1 MRIGVD
7 ARELSGRPTGV
18 GRYLSEL
25 LRRWLHDP
33 AASGATLVAF
43 TPDAAV
49 ADAWRDAGG
58 PGARLSWSVVPG
70 GGGTLWEQGVLA
82 QAARRAKLDVY
93 FAPAYTAPLWP
104 GPVPTVVS
112 MHDVSFAAHPEWYG
126 WRHGLRL
133 RTVARASAHR
143 ASLVLTLTEFSA
155 REIATHLR
163 IPRDRIHVVPLA
175 VDYLDA
181 PLPPAPRAD
190 APPDVLYVGS
200 IFERRH
206 LPLLIEGVARAR
218 AAVPG
223 LRLDVIGENRTSPR
237 LDLMALA
244 RRRGVGDAV
253 QLRDYVSDTELAEA
267 YGQAGIFAFLSEYE
281 GFGLTPLEAMR
292 AGVPVIVLDTPV
304 AREVYGEGAR
314 YVRRGDAA
322 GVAAAIVSLL
332 SPQARTEQLRAGQ
345 ETVSRYRWAQA
356 ARQTWDLLTTA
367 TRGATT

>member
-7 ARELSGRPTGV
+7 TRELAGRPTGV

-25 LRRWLHDP
+25 LRRWQRDP
-33 AASGATLVAF
+33 ATSGAEIVAF
-43 TPDAAV
+43 TPDATV
-49 ADAWRDAGG
+49 PRAWAHDG
-58 PGARLSWSVVPG
+58 PGASLTWTVVPG
-70 GGGTLWEQGVLA
+70 SGGTVWEQRALA
-82 QAARRAKLDVY
+82 RAVRRAALDVY

-133 RTVARASAHR
+133 RTVARAAAHR
-143 ASLVLTLTEFSA
+143 ARVVLTLTDFSA

-163 IPRDRIHVVPLA
+163 VPRARIRVVPLA

-181 PLPPAPRAD
+181 PPPPPRHGEPARQ
-190 APPDVLYVGS
+190 VLYVGS

-206 LPLLIEGVARAR
+206 LPLLIEGLAQAR
-218 AAVPG
+218 AALPD
-223 LRLDVIGENRTSPR
+223 LRLEVIGENRTQPR
-237 LDLMALA
+237 IDLEGLV
-244 RRRGVGDAV
+244 RRRGLGDAV
-253 QLRDYVSDTELAEA
+253 RLRDYVSDAVLADA
-267 YGQAGIFAFLSEYE
+267 YASAGLFAFLSEYE

-292 AGVPVIVLDTPV
+292 AGLPVIVLDTPV

-322 GVAAAIVSLL
+322 GVAAAIVALL
-332 SPQARTEQLRAGQ
+332 DPAGRAAQQRAGDA
-345 ETVSRYRWAQA
+345 TVARYRWAEA
-356 ARQTWDLLTTA
+356 ARQTWDALA
-367 TRGATT
+367 AAAGRQRP